1 MKSSADMYEIFTQ
14 TDNDE
19 YEEALGKIS
28 SLEAEIQDRAAT
40 ENNLNEEVSSWKEQ
54 TKQVEQKMKE
64 QDEFYAEKLTTLQKD
79 FNEVR
84 FFCVSFQPSSNLLLY
99 RVWSWLS
106 IASFQGPPMLEL
118 NVRVTSWKWT

>member
-1 MKSSADMYEIFTQ
+1 MYEIFTQ

-19 YEEALGKIS
+19 YEEALEKIS

-84 FFCVSFQPSSNLLLY
+84 LFVCPFSPPPIYC
-99 RVWSWLS
+99 S
-106 IASFQGPPMLEL
+106 IDLKLIVYS
-118 NVRVTSWKWT
+118 